1 MSIIQKSNTKRL
13 SISIY
18 DLAVVGV
25 MAAICFVVTYFIKI
39 PIPTPVGQTMIKVA
53 NAFCLLAGALF
64 GGWRGGLAA
73 GIGSMFYDLMDPAF
87 ITSAPVTLVRF
98 FLMGCICGMIC
109 FSGGS
114 KGKSFWRNA
123 VGISAGSLFSM
134 LFYIAESIL
143 KQMLLGQ
150 PFQAAVLACV
160 PKMVTSGINM
170 AAGIALALVLLPLFR
185 NGLERAGVYR
195 KIWPQPGEQPLE
207 IK

>member
-1 MSIIQKSNTKRL
+1 MSEKTNTNR
-13 SISIY
+13 SMISMY

-25 MAAICFVVTYFIKI
+25 MAAICFVVTYFFKI
-39 PIPTPVGQTMIKVA
+39 PIPTPVGQSMIKVA

-73 GIGSMFYDLMDPAF
+73 GIGSMLYDLMDPAF
-87 ITSAPVTLVRF
+87 ITSAPITLVRF
-98 FLMGCICGMIC
+98 FLMGWICGVIC

-134 LFYIAESIL
+134 LFYIVESVL
-143 KQMLLGQ
+143 KQMLLGE
-150 PFQAAVLACV
+150 PFQAALLACA

-170 AAGIALALVLLPLFR
+170 VAGIVLALILLPLFR
-185 NGLERAGVYR
+185 SGLERAGIYNR
-195 KIWPQPGEQPLE
+195 CS
-207 IK
+207 